1 MKRCMIISKFTVQV
15 MSYGIKQPCPPST
28 VMFTNTELYQQFL
41 GPACAQD
48 GVSANVRHLS
58 MTKSRITTNNNVDD
72 DKVSGQNFDMK

>member
-1 MKRCMIISKFTVQV
+1 
-15 MSYGIKQPCPPST
+15 
-28 VMFTNTELYQQFL
+28 MFTNTELYQQFL